1 MAEPLPLSVAIITK
15 NEEANLARCLE
26 SVSGLAQETVILDS
40 GSTDGTEAI
49 ARRYGARFEVTD
61 WPGHVRQKNR
71 ALSRCRSQWVLSL
84 DADEALSDTLR
95 AALLRLFEA
104 GEPSAD
110 GYEVN
115 RLNRYLGAWIRHAW
129 YPEWRLRLV
138 RREKAEWV
146 GVDPHDYLQVRGRV
160 ERLQGDLLHY
170 SYRDLEDH
178 FQRTIMYARIG
189 AEQQI
194 KNGRPVRWHQLL
206 LSPWV
211 RLFRSLVVKQSWRD
225 GWRGWIIAMSSMFS
239 CFAKYA
245 FMLERELRRQGL
257 DEKH

>member
-1 MAEPLPLSVAIITK
+1 MAEPLPVSVAIITK

-26 SVSGLAQETVILDS
+26 SVSGLAREIVVLDS
-40 GSTDGTEAI
+40 GSTDGTEVI
-49 ARRYGARFEVTD
+49 ARQYGARFDVTD
-61 WPGHVRQKNR
+61 WPGHVKQKNR
-71 ALSRCRSQWVLSL
+71 ALARCQSEWVLSL

-95 AALLRLFEA
+95 AALVRLFEE
-104 GEPSAD
+104 GGPGAD

-129 YPEWRLRLV
+129 YPEWRLRFV

-146 GVDPHDYLQVRGRV
+146 GVDPHDYLRVQGRV
-160 ERLQGDLLHY
+160 GRLQGDLLHY

-189 AEQQI
+189 AEQRLEGGKQ
-194 KNGRPVRWHQLL
+194 VQWYQLL
-206 LSPWV
+206 LSPWA
-211 RLFRSLVVKQSWRD
+211 RFFRSLVIKQSWRD

-245 FMLERELRRQGL
+245 FMLERELRGQGP